1 MEYVLEVSHL
11 NKRYPGFSLEDVSFS
26 LEAGQVMGFLG
37 RNGAGKTTTLKSIL
51 GLVHP
56 DGGTVRILGQS
67 LDAPGVR
74 AKVGYAAG
82 GAAFYPRKTLETIG
96 KLTREFYPQW
106 DERAYRHY
114 LEVFRLDETKQVRQ
128 LSEGMKVKFQLAL
141 ALSHGAQL
149 LILDEPSSGL
159 DPVSRAEL
167 RDIFRQLAGKSTA
180 ILFSTHIT
188 TDLLDC
194 ASQITYIQNGRLL
207 ASKPMDAF
215 LADHPDCGTLE
226 EIMVKLEKEDIV
238 L

>member
-1 MEYVLEVSHL
+1 MEHILEVTNL
-11 NKRYPGFSLEDVSFS
+11 CKRYPGFSLEDVSFS
-26 LEAGQVMGFLG
+26 LASGQIMGFLG

-56 DGGTVRILGQS
+56 DGGTVRVLGQPM
-67 LDAPGVR
+67 DAPGIR

-82 GAAFYPRKTLETIG
+82 GAAFYPRKPLGAIG
-96 KLTREFYPQW
+96 ALTREFYPQW
-106 DERAYRHY
+106 DEAAYQHY
-114 LEVFRLDETKQVRQ
+114 LEIFHLDETKQVRQ
-128 LSEGMKVKFQLAL
+128 LSEGMTVKFQLAL
-141 ALSHGAQL
+141 ALSHGARL

-167 RDIFRQLAGKSTA
+167 RDIFRRLAGKGTA

-194 ASQITYIQNGRLL
+194 ADRITYIQNGRLL
-207 ASKPMDAF
+207 ASKPIGAF

-226 EIMVKLEKEDIV
+226 EIMVKLEKEDIA

>member
-1 MEYVLEVSHL
+1 MGPVLEVSGL
-11 NKRYPGFSLEDVSFS
+11 CKQYPNFSLKNVCFSLEK
-26 LEAGQVMGFLG
+26 GHIMGFLG
-37 RNGAGKTTTLKSIL
+37 RNGAGKTTTMKSIL
-51 GLVHP
+51 GLVHR
-56 DGGTVRILGQS
+56 DGGIVRVLGQDDTGS
-67 LDAPGVR
+67 DVR
-74 AKVGYAAG
+74 RHIGYASG
-82 GAAFYPRKTLETIG
+82 GAVFYPRKTLAQITA
-96 KLTREFYPQW
+96 LTRSFYPDW
-106 DERAYRHY
+106 DDAAFAHY
-114 LEVFRLDETKQVRQ
+114 LEVFRLDPGKQIRQ

-141 ALSHGAQL
+141 ALSHGTEL

-167 RDIFRQLAGKSTA
+167 RDIFRRLAGKGTA

-194 ASQITYIQNGRLL
+194 ADRITYIQNGRLL

-226 EIMVKLEKEDIV
+226 EIMVKLEKEDIA